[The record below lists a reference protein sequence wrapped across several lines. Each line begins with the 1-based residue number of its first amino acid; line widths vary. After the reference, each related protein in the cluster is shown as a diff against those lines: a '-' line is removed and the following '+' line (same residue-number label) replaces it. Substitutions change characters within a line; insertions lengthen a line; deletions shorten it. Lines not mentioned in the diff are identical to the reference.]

1 MDMHKRNKGRGS
13 QAFLQQVKSLFRKVG
28 VAHEANIAAAAFIVL
43 PYLAFLISQLMW
55 SNPGQTRIIFRP
67 G

>member
-1 MDMHKRNKGRGS
+1 MHMHKRNKGRGS

-43 PYLAFLISQLMW
+43 PYLAFLISQL
-55 SNPGQTRIIFRP
+55 T
-67 G
+67 